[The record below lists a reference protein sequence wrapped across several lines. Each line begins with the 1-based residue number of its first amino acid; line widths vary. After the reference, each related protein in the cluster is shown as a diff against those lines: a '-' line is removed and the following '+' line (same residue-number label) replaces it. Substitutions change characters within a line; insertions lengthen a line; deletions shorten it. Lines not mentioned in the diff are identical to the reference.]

1 MGIAAHAKKQPLPV
15 RLEGIDRFVWNI
27 EHGRFEQAL
36 SGLMAFAALITG
48 LDIFLEHD
56 KASFGNPWMWAPIAV
71 TPVAAAA
78 GVAGVASKRMAKT
91 FLPAAS
97 AIVVGNGLQGTYL
110 HVRGIARKPGGW
122 RMLRYNAEMGPPLI
136 APLLVTM
143 VGGMGLLASILR
155 RS

>member
-1 MGIAAHAKKQPLPV
+1 MAVALGRKKSPPYSV
-15 RLEGIDRFVWNI
+15 EGIDRFVWNI

-78 GVAGVASKRMAKT
+78 GVAGVAGVASRRMAEPPRAPGRALLL
-91 FLPAAS
+91 LP
-97 AIVVGNGLQGTYL
+97 
-110 HVRGIARKPGGW
+110 VR
-122 RMLRYNAEMGPPLI
+122 
-136 APLLVTM
+136 
-143 VGGMGLLASILR
+143 
-155 RS
+155 